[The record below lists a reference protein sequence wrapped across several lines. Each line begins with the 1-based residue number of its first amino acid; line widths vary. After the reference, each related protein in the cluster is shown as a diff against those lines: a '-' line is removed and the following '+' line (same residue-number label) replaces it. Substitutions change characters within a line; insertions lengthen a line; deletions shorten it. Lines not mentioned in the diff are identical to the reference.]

1 MSQPDL
7 GGLLDGKGEDDRA
20 RIAVRV
26 GQRLS
31 IDDLPDV
38 ERRATEALARMLV
51 QDAIERVRRELCMAV
66 RHSKLLP
73 RDIALKIAHDVDS
86 VACPFLEVT
95 GVFSDSDWQQLVL
108 TLSRGALAAVARRS
122 PVSESLARSLAELG
136 DSVVAETLV
145 DNPAAP
151 MTAVVCDTLL
161 GRFDSQIWILDRLAE
176 RDDLLAEIVVRLTE
190 KVSAAAREKLQRRY
204 GMAEPIAAVSAEG
217 QIRALLA
224 VVRATPVPGLPA
236 LVQALKTE
244 DKLTHKFLLTAAR
257 EGLTDFVVAAMAARA
272 SQRPEQVK
280 SVLLHAGIG
289 AVTRL
294 FRQAGIPA
302 AMFDDL
308 WAAVLVA
315 RGKQ

>member
-1 MSQPDL
+1 MSTPDL
-7 GGLLDGKGEDDRA
+7 NGLLDGKGEDDRA

-31 IDDLPDV
+31 TDDLPDV

-51 QDAIERVRRELCMAV
+51 QDAVERVRRELSMAV
-66 RHSKLLP
+66 RHTKLLP

-86 VACPFLEVT
+86 IACPFLEVT
-95 GVFSDSDWQQLVL
+95 EVFSDSDWQRLML

-122 PVSESLARSLAELG
+122 PMSESLAGSLAELG

-145 DNPAAP
+145 GNPAAP

-161 GRFDSQIWILDRLAE
+161 DRFESQIWILDRLAE

-190 KVSAAAREKLQRRY
+190 MVSAAAREKLQRTY
-204 GMAEPIAAVSAEG
+204 GMAAPIAAVSVEA
-217 QIRALLA
+217 QLRALLA
-224 VVRATPVPGLPA
+224 VVRATPAPGLPP
-236 LVQALKTE
+236 LVQALKND
-244 DKLTHKFLLTAAR
+244 DKLTHKFLLAAAR
-257 EGLTDFVVAAMAARA
+257 ENLVEFVVAAMAARA

-280 SVLLHAGIG
+280 SVLMHSGIG

-302 AMFDDL
+302 TMFDDL
-308 WAAVLVA
+308 WAALLVA